1 MVNCF
6 SLVPLGACSTAT
18 ASVTAPD
25 VTTSSVP
32 PLERTIS
39 VEPAGTGKG
48 PAGPAAD
55 AAASLFAADRM
66 IGGLPVYKGGVTQA
80 STRILAGAST
90 PFQSNAAAMRRRRSS
105 PAAT

>member
-1 MVNCF
+1 MVGARSAVALNFHGGCPEGERTCAAPSPAMVNCF

-39 VEPAGTGKG
+39 VEPAGTGKAA
-48 PAGPAAD
+48 AGTAAG
-55 AAASLFAADRM
+55 AAASLFAAERI
-66 IGGLPVYKGGVTQA
+66 IGGL
-80 STRILAGAST
+80 
-90 PFQSNAAAMRRRRSS
+90 
-105 PAAT
+105 